1 MQVTLDIPAD
11 LLQHPDPAREA
22 LEAYAI
28 AGYRSGALTARQT
41 RELLG
46 IATRYEFDGFLK
58 DHDVWEHAYSV
69 EDLEQDMVTLERWLG
84 PAAQRSSE

>member
-1 MQVTLDIPAD
+1 MQVTIDIPAD

-28 AGYRSGALTARQT
+28 AGYRSDALTARQT

-46 IATRYEFDGFLK
+46 FETRYEFDGFLK
-58 DHDVWEHAYSV
+58 EHDVWEHAYSV
-69 EDLEQDMVTLERWLG
+69 EDLEQDMATLERWRRG
-84 PAAQRSSE
+84 SAQTSSE

>member
-1 MQVTLDIPAD
+1 
-11 LLQHPDPAREA
+11 LLQHSDPAREA

-28 AGYRSGALTARQT
+28 AGYRSGALTPRQT

-58 DHDVWEHAYSV
+58 DHDVWEHAYTV
-69 EDLEQDMVTLERWLG
+69 EDLKQDMLTLDRWQL
-84 PAAQRSSE
+84 PQVQRSSE

>member
-1 MQVTLDIPAD
+1 MQVTIDIPAD

-28 AGYRSGALTARQT
+28 AGYRSGALTPRQT

-46 IATRYEFDGFLK
+46 FETRYELDGFLK
-58 DHDVWEHAYSV
+58 LHDVHEFRYGV
-69 EDLEQDMVTLERWLG
+69 PELEEDLRGLG
-84 PAAQRSSE
+84 LR